1 MIKVSINEDDDVV
14 VAVEAET
21 KWKRI
26 KRKIGSATPI
36 IAFGVYIILG
46 YFGYWHPGW
55 IVFLSIP
62 LVPMILNLFGGYA
75 KKNFMSVLT
84 IVITIAYLIV
94 GTCFHLWH
102 PAWVM
107 FLLIPIF
114 SIFLDE

>member
-1 MIKVSINEDDDVV
+1 
-14 VAVEAET
+14 
-21 KWKRI
+21 
-26 KRKIGSATPI
+26 
-36 IAFGVYIILG
+36 
-46 YFGYWHPGW
+46 
-55 IVFLSIP
+55 
-62 LVPMILNLFGGYA
+62 MILNLFGGSA